1 MPQQHILVNDIITDH
16 RERMLNLKKY
26 YPFFKLSETSFSWF
40 KDGECDNLDMG
51 YILMAVLRFFIEE
64 NNFKEQDV
72 TYNRYADFMTECIR
86 RDFGIVLDE
95 KDNKLIVDY
104 IFDKLKND
112 GKPFSFEYYDPVER
126 VKKISRVKLLE
137 SRIQDGTVWYSI
149 SSDGIEF
156 YLDTKEIK
164 DESKISVEQLLLE
177 KMIRSEDFKGGTEV
191 VRRINQEVERLWYRK
206 NKVIELL
213 TTDVFAGV
221 EAYEHF
227 FDTGIKWFEEE
238 QKLFVKN
245 KELIEAALKR
255 AESEKVS
262 GDATQFYRTS
272 NEIYRLDTE
281 LKVAMN
287 NHSELLKACTE
298 LGIKTDDIIR
308 KSKLSRLRSR
318 FDFISVRDTIIKND
332 HRDMLEYLI
341 QPFLSLKINKKMDL
355 SKIED
360 LLSYRP
366 EQKEA
371 PEKVVKEPEVDIVF
385 EDELADERFKNN
397 SETLFLILLRL
408 LKEKKEITLTDY
420 NDRVREIL
428 GDKVFTNGDYYAF
441 LVHLCGKKDYLFAE
455 GEATQET
462 FLDEVIKEFVTKDVF
477 AGFVGMRFS
486 LELAGGDAKELWLNE
501 YASVTDFTIRVV

>member
-1 MPQQHILVNDIITDH
+1 MPQEHVLVNDIITDH

-40 KDGECDNLDMG
+40 KEGAFENLDMG

-72 TYNRYADFMTECIR
+72 TYNRYAEFMGACIR

-95 KDNKLIVDY
+95 QDNKVLVDY

-112 GKPFSFEYYDPVER
+112 GKPFTFEYYDPVER
-126 VKKISRVKLLE
+126 VKKMSRVKLLE

-177 KMIRSEDFKGGTEV
+177 KMIRSEDFKGGTQV
-191 VRRINQEVERLWYRK
+191 VQRINQEVERLWYRK

-238 QKLFVKN
+238 QKLFNKN
-245 KELIEAALKR
+245 RELIEAALKR
-255 AESEKVS
+255 AEGEKVK
-262 GDATQFYRTS
+262 DVTQFYRTA

-298 LGIKTDDIIR
+298 LGIKTDEVIR
-308 KSKLSRLRSR
+308 KAKLSRLRSR
-318 FDFISVRDTIIKND
+318 FDFISMRDSIVKND
-332 HRDMLEYLI
+332 NRDMLWHLVE
-341 QPFLSLKINKKMDL
+341 PFLALKINKRMDL

-371 PEKVVKEPEVDIVF
+371 PEKVVVMPEQDIVF
-385 EDELADERFKNN
+385 EDELADIRFRGN

-408 LKEKKEITLTDY
+408 LKEKREITLTDY
-420 NDRVREIL
+420 NDKVRALL
-428 GDKVFTNGDYYAF
+428 GDTVFTNGDYYAF
-441 LVHLCGKKDYLFAE
+441 LVHLCGKKDYHFSE
-455 GEATQET
+455 GDATQET
-462 FLDEVIKEFVTKDVF
+462 FLDEVIKEFVMKPNF
-477 AGFVGMRFS
+477 EPFLGMRFT
-486 LELAGGDAKELWLNE
+486 LELAGGDTKELWLNE
-501 YASVTDFTIRVV
+501 YASVTDFTIRVI

>member
-1 MPQQHILVNDIITDH
+1 MPQEHVLVNDIITDH

-40 KDGECDNLDMG
+40 KEGAYENLDMG

-72 TYNRYADFMTECIR
+72 TYNRYADFMGACIR

-95 KDNKLIVDY
+95 QDNKVLVDY

-112 GKPFSFEYYDPVER
+112 GKPFTFEYYDPVER
-126 VKKISRVKLLE
+126 VKKMSRVKLLE

-177 KMIRSEDFKGGTEV
+177 KMIRSEDFKGGTQV
-191 VRRINQEVERLWYRK
+191 VQRINQEVERLWYRK

-238 QKLFVKN
+238 QKLFNKN
-245 KELIEAALKR
+245 RELIEAALKR
-255 AESEKVS
+255 AESEKVK
-262 GDATQFYRTS
+262 DVTQFYRTA

-298 LGIKTDDIIR
+298 LGIKTDEIIR

-318 FDFISVRDTIIKND
+318 FDFISVRDSIVKSDN
-332 HRDMLEYLI
+332 RDMLWHLV
-341 QPFLSLKINKKMDL
+341 QPFLALKINKRMDL

-371 PEKVVKEPEVDIVF
+371 PEKVVVMPEQDIVF
-385 EDELADERFKNN
+385 EDELADIRFRGN

-408 LKEKKEITLTDY
+408 LKEKREITLTDY
-420 NDRVREIL
+420 NDKVRALL
-428 GDKVFTNGDYYAF
+428 GDTVFTNGDYYAF
-441 LVHLCGKKDYLFAE
+441 LVHLCGKKDYHFSE
-455 GEATQET
+455 GDATQET
-462 FLDEVIKEFVTKDVF
+462 FLDEVIKEFVTKANF
-477 AGFVGMRFS
+477 EPFLGMRFT
-486 LELAGGDAKELWLNE
+486 LELAGGDTKELWLNE
-501 YASVTDFTIRVV
+501 YASVTDFTIRVI